1 MISSVNILSED
12 FKPCMM
18 TIFLHDYAFPKP
30 LNTGIFGIGP
40 SIRRRPQD
48 LQLYGQVTID
58 FVRDSTPEKL
68 GLFIKEMLSKIDKSK
83 EILES

>member
-18 TIFLHDYAFPKP
+18 TIFMHDYAFPKP
-30 LNTGIFGIGP
+30 ITTGIFGIGP
-40 SIRRRPQD
+40 SIKLRSQD
-48 LQLYGQVTID
+48 LQLYGQLTIE
-58 FVRDSTPEKL
+58 FVRDSTPEQL

-83 EILES
+83 EILEQ